1 MKSVRVAIAFVVLA
15 VLVGAVFA
23 QPSPENDLETYLD
36 PEALRDLM
44 LDPPEAFYL
53 VDVRTPAEYKSGHI
67 PGSVNVELAI
77 IADQPPTDDTDAS
90 IVVYCRSGNRSAQA
104 AAVLS
109 SLGYT
114 SVLDWGGIGRWPFEL
129 IMGGEPR

>member
-1 MKSVRVAIAFVVLA
+1 MRAVRVSIALLVLA
-15 VLVGAVFA
+15 VVVGAVFA
-23 QPSPENDLETYLD
+23 QPSTESDLEAYLE
-36 PEALRDLM
+36 PAALRDLM
-44 LDPPEAFYL
+44 LDPPEGFFL

-77 IADQPPTDDTDAS
+77 IAEQPPTDETDAS

-104 AAVLS
+104 AAALS

-114 SVLDWGGIGRWPFEL
+114 RVLDWGGISRWPFEL
-129 IMGGEPR
+129 ITGAEPR